1 MNPHTT
7 QREVAGLPFLLR
19 LSNLTPPRPESSSE
33 TALIRVFQRWTGGVT
48 PIDAP
53 TTPATFFTQVSI
65 LAAATR
71 VVPANRL
78 WVTFDD
84 LFAVN
89 AQGDKV
95 PVAALGETISF
106 GSTTPIDPSHAA
118 DEPAW
123 WLSRSVH
130 EIATFDM
137 KVCSFSGTGAEITTV
152 MRDAALAGQE
162 SVHVRLGRLGRSA
175 VVDVVASD
183 NPEADIASNTKR
195 LISAFGWGIAQ
206 AAGGTDD
213 ILVTPTLDPIW
224 EYRIWVVNGVA
235 VAGAGIVE
243 DLDPRANTG
252 SAFDLQNRERRSD
265 RGEVFVSAPNRV
277 ETLVEFA
284 RVLATANR
292 EGGDLPQNFAV
303 DFAWDGEVPTI
314 IDVNVID
321 GTALF
326 AADPARIISAL
337 IA

>member
-1 MNPHTT
+1 MNPRAT
-7 QREVAGLPFLLR
+7 QSGGVNLPFLLR
-19 LSNLTPPRPESSSE
+19 LSNLTPPHPETASE
-33 TALIRVFQRWTGGVT
+33 TAIIRVFQRWTGGVT
-48 PIDAP
+48 PLDAP
-53 TTPATFFTQVSI
+53 ADAAAFFTQASI
-65 LAAATR
+65 LSAATR

-89 AQGDKV
+89 AQGDQI
-95 PVAALGETISF
+95 PVTALGTTISF
-106 GSTTPIDPSHAA
+106 GSTEPVDPSHAV

-137 KVCSFSGTGAEITTV
+137 KVCSFSGTGAEITDV

-162 SVHVRLGRLGRSA
+162 SVHVRLGRLSRSA
-175 VVDVVASD
+175 TVSVSASGD
-183 NPEADIASNTKR
+183 HEADVASNTKA

-206 AAGGTDD
+206 AAGGMDD
-213 ILVTPTLDPIW
+213 IVVTPTLDPIW
-224 EYRIWVVNGVA
+224 EYRVWVVDGVA

-252 SAFDLQNRERRSD
+252 SAFDLQNRERRTD
-265 RGEVFVSAPNRV
+265 DGVLLVSSPSRV

-284 RVLATANR
+284 RVLATTNR
-292 EGGDLPQNFAV
+292 DGGDLPQNFVV
-303 DFAWDGEVPTI
+303 DFAWDGDVPTI
-314 IDVNVID
+314 IDVNTID
-321 GTALF
+321 GAALF

-337 IA
+337 VA